1 PAMMELKAA
10 LTPYINLTSW
20 TATNPCS
27 SWWLITCWTN
37 GLVRRMD
44 ISSKA
49 IQGNL
54 PSVIGSLT
62 SLDEFFATTN
72 WLKGPLPDSFSR
84 LTAIR
89 NLQLFKNYFEG
100 PIPDSWGNMKNLVQL
115 HLNLNYFSGGLPD
128 TFSQLTNM
136 QKFYVSSNLLNSS
149 FPTVVCT
156 MKNLRELRLSYNHF
170 TGSVPSCLS
179 QLSYLYYLYIDTNQL
194 TGSLPATIGDL
205 PALQNLFINQNSLS
219 GPLPPIITKLTNL
232 RILFMSSNP
241 YLDGPLPSDLGNMVS
256 LTDFVMEFAAFN
268 GTIPDSISKLT
279 RLSRI
284 LMDNCRFTGSIPQ
297 GISNLKA
304 LTVMYLEGNRFRGS
318 FPAGLLTL
326 PKLNLLNLHDNQFS
340 GPLPSGFL
348 NATIVTAGQINIH
361 HNYFN
366 GPATIVAGASPFCP
380 KDQTRNGIFYQ
391 SSLAYNCIKYPA
403 TSACALAPRIETQLS
418 TTTCQAFC
426 GADVAPC
433 GGHGT
438 CWFGVGRSVS
448 CDCDPG
454 YVPTL
459 DGLSCVADTTG
470 VVFVDSLTSRVIPTL
485 DGTKRLTIG
494 VYQIYQKFHRD
505 LPATK
510 QYAYGTSQK
519 TASYPGP
526 TIVAKVGIDT
536 TVTWENHLLD
546 NTHMFTVDRT
556 VMMGIK
562 LPRKGIP
569 IVVHRHGG
577 SQQSFYDGHP
587 LAWFTQYG
595 EKGPTYYSSNYK
607 YVNDEASTVWYHD
620 HMAGMTRLN
629 VAAGMAGLY
638 IITDPKVES
647 KFTWLPPATRTIPL
661 AIADRLFFAN
671 GSINYPNVG
680 IVPNV
685 HPNWI
690 PEYLGDTNMVNGV
703 VWPYLKVRPALYRF
717 KVLGA
722 SNARFYNLQFVCA
735 QRGDYPNFV
744 PPLTGKVLEMIEI
757 ASDGGYQEKP
767 VYMTSLLLTPGARH
781 DILVDFSNLP
791 SSCKDVI
798 LQNTARAP
806 YPGGIAAD
814 RDTGLVMRIVITNR
828 GRFPAP
834 KIPSRISYVP
844 RINFRD
850 IQKVRWHRLVEEMDP
865 KTNQPIRVTIDNLG
879 FMNPVRDFPKQGT
892 NEIWHIINLSADAH
906 PFHIHLIDHRPIA
919 RRAFDVAAFQA
930 GRCSFRKSD
939 NKPACWTSGRIP
951 VDPTERGWK
960 DTTPAYPGQVL
971 TLWTGWKDNN
981 GRPLQF
987 DASVGPGYVYHC
999 HMLEH
1004 EDNDMMRPFKIVPN
1018 GKAE

>member
-1 PAMMELKAA
+1 
-10 LTPYINLTSW
+10 
-20 TATNPCS
+20 
-27 SWWLITCWTN
+27 
-37 GLVRRMD
+37 
-44 ISSKA
+44 
-49 IQGNL
+49 
-54 PSVIGSLT
+54 
-62 SLDEFFATTN
+62 
-72 WLKGPLPDSFSR
+72 
-84 LTAIR
+84 
-89 NLQLFKNYFEG
+89 
-100 PIPDSWGNMKNLVQL
+100 
-115 HLNLNYFSGGLPD
+115 
-128 TFSQLTNM
+128 
-136 QKFYVSSNLLNSS
+136 
-149 FPTVVCT
+149 
-156 MKNLRELRLSYNHF
+156 
-170 TGSVPSCLS
+170 
-179 QLSYLYYLYIDTNQL
+179 
-194 TGSLPATIGDL
+194 
-205 PALQNLFINQNSLS
+205 
-219 GPLPPIITKLTNL
+219 
-232 RILFMSSNP
+232 MS
-241 YLDGPLPSDLGNMVS
+241 
-256 LTDFVMEFAAFN
+256 
-268 GTIPDSISKLT
+268 
-279 RLSRI
+279 
-284 LMDNCRFTGSIPQ
+284 
-297 GISNLKA
+297 
-304 LTVMYLEGNRFRGS
+304 
-318 FPAGLLTL
+318 
-326 PKLNLLNLHDNQFS
+326 
-340 GPLPSGFL
+340 
-348 NATIVTAGQINIH
+348 TAG
-361 HNYFN
+361 
-366 GPATIVAGASPFCP
+366 P
-380 KDQTRNGIFYQ
+380 KCVNAFPKR
-391 SSLAYNCIKYPA
+391 SLCK
-403 TSACALAPRIETQLS
+403 
-418 TTTCQAFC
+418 
-426 GADVAPC
+426 
-433 GGHGT
+433 
-438 CWFGVGRSVS
+438 
-448 CDCDPG
+448 
-454 YVPTL
+454 
-459 DGLSCVADTTG
+459 
-470 VVFVDSLTSRVIPTL
+470 FVDSLTSRVIPTL

-536 TVTWENHLLD
+536 AVTWENHLLD

-562 LPRKGIP
+562 LPKKGIP

-577 SQQSFYDGHP
+577 SQQSYYDGHP

-595 EKGPTYYSSNYK
+595 EKGPTYYSKNYK

-647 KFTWLPPATRTIPL
+647 KFTWLPPPSRTIPL

-722 SNARFYNLQFVCA
+722 SNARFYDLKFVCA

-744 PPLTGKVLEMIEI
+744 PPLTGKVLQMIEI

-767 VYMTSLLLTPGARH
+767 VYMNSLLLTPGARH

-806 YPGGIAAD
+806 YPGGIATD

-828 GRFPAP
+828 GGFPAP
-834 KIPSRISYVP
+834 KIPNRISYVP

-865 KTNQPIRVTIDNLG
+865 KTNLPIRVTIDNLG
-879 FMNPVRDFPKQGT
+879 FMDPVRDFPKQGT

-919 RRAFDVAAFQA
+919 RRAFDVAGFQA

-939 NKPACWTSGRIP
+939 KKPACWMSGRIP

-971 TLWTGWKDNN
+971 TLWTGWKDNS
-981 GRPLQF
+981 GKPLLF

-999 HMLEH
+999 HMLDH

-1018 GKAE
+1018 GR